1 MPERVH
7 ADIFA
12 SGPPREEP
20 PAPPRGLSIR
30 ARLAFWYTTA
40 FGLLL
45 FMVGVATY
53 LVLVSITRR
62 DADTFLTD
70 TADAVGA
77 SLQLA
82 LTNVPRDHAADSLA
96 GGWAALRTI
105 ENHRFRD
112 IGVAVFRATS
122 ARSGA
127 PAITLLAV
135 DSTSSATRL
144 FGGAAGWQLAST
156 SAVRALADM
165 DTDVVTLAPF
175 RERVVSMPVRTVRG
189 IFVVAVSQ
197 SIESNERVLR
207 RVRQIMLIGLPLSLL
222 LATLGGYLL
231 AAASLRPVDAMRAQA
246 ARITASNLHERL
258 PVSRPSDELSRL
270 SQTFNALLDRV
281 EDAFAQRRRFTA
293 DASHELRTPV
303 AIVIGESEL
312 ALSVDRAPAEY
323 RSALQVIHGEA
334 RRLALIVADLFLLAR
349 GDAAEQQLNPEP
361 LFLEELVGDCV
372 DAMSTIARAK
382 GVALEFSPVSEV
394 PCTGDEAMLR
404 RVITN
409 LIDNAIKYTPAGGR
423 VVAEAE
429 PTPGGGALVHVSDS
443 GPGIPPEHQARIFER
458 FYRVQHTTNRIG
470 LGDATGAG
478 LGLPIAAWIAN
489 AHGGALRLVRSD
501 AQGSVF
507 ELSLPGGMGEG

>member
-1 MPERVH
+1 MAPERIH
-7 ADIFA
+7 AEIFA
-12 SGPPREEP
+12 PAPQREEP
-20 PAPPRGLSIR
+20 PAPPRYLSIR

-45 FMVGVATY
+45 LVVGVATY

-77 SLQLA
+77 SLQDA
-82 LTNVPRDHAADSLA
+82 LKTISRAGGSDSLQVA
-96 GGWAALRTI
+96 LAATVTI
-105 ENHRFRD
+105 QNHRFRD
-112 IGVAVFRATS
+112 IGVAIFRSTPSKAE
-122 ARSGA
+122 
-127 PAITLLAV
+127 PNLTLLAV
-135 DSTSSATRL
+135 DSSSTATRL
-144 FGGAAGWQLAST
+144 FGGRAGWRTASV

-165 DTDVVTLAPF
+165 DTDIVTLAPY

-189 IFVVAVSQ
+189 VFVVAVSQ
-197 SIESNERVLR
+197 SIEANERVLQ
-207 RVRQIMLIGLPLSLL
+207 RVRQAMLVGLPLSLL
-222 LATLGGYLL
+222 LATFGGYLL

-258 PVSRPSDELSRL
+258 PVSRPADELSRL

-312 ALSVDRAPAEY
+312 ALSADRSSADY
-323 RSALQVIHGEA
+323 RSALQIIHGEA

-349 GDAAEQQLNPEP
+349 ADAAEQQLNQQP
-361 LFLEELVGDCV
+361 FFAEELVGDCV
-372 DAMSTIARAK
+372 DAMATIAQAK
-382 GVALEFSPVSEV
+382 HVALDFSPVSEV
-394 PCTGDEAMLR
+394 PITGDEALLR
-404 RVITN
+404 RIVMN
-409 LIDNAIKYTPAGGR
+409 LIDNAIKYTPGGGR
-423 VVAEAE
+423 VIAEAE
-429 PTPGGGALVHVSDS
+429 PTPGGGALVRVSDT

-458 FYRVQHTTNRIG
+458 FYRVQHTTNRVG

-478 LGLPIAAWIAN
+478 LGLPIAAWIAK
-489 AHGGALRLVRSD
+489 AHGGSLSLVTSD
-501 AQGSVF
+501 ASGSVF
-507 ELSLPGGMGEG
+507 ELRVPGTTTEG